1 HTSSDR
7 DWSSDVCSS
16 DLSMIDSFIRILR
29 LGDPRYEEKVYRSR
43 WLVMERTLMR
53 FACRETTLLPGHT
66 ALLFRNPQGTLQ
78 ASARPATNAACQS
91 LTRLRSSGHLARR
104 QSLARIS
111 AARLGKFAQKIQ
123 HGVSR
128 KRRFKPRQPD
138 SFESAPLEQAIL

>member
-1 HTSSDR
+1 
-7 DWSSDVCSS
+7 
-16 DLSMIDSFIRILR
+16 MIDSFIRILR

-91 LTRLRSSGHLARR
+91 L
-104 QSLARIS
+104 
-111 AARLGKFAQKIQ
+111 
-123 HGVSR
+123 
-128 KRRFKPRQPD
+128 
-138 SFESAPLEQAIL
+138 